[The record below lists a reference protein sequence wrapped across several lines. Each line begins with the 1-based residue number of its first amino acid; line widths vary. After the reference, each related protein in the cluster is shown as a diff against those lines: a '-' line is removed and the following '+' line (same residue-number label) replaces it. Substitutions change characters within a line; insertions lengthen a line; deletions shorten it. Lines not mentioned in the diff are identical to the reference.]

1 MVQTQCILN
10 FLNCRLESQDIQEIV
25 GCISLN
31 FKYDAFPYITKGLVG
46 IYSPVVELESCL
58 VVGSNDVRFIGIW
71 AMGGMGKTT
80 LARVV
85 YHMVS
90 KEFEARGFIEDVRK
104 KFENYGCVPL
114 QQKIIDDILKDKDL
128 KIEEEYDGV
137 LKIKSRLSRKMILL
151 VLDDVD
157 KSKQLKMLSGEHDWF
172 GPGTRI
178 IITARDKHVLEAH
191 GVDTIYEVKGL
202 NDENALQLFCSKA
215 FRKKHVLDDY
225 IELSNNFL
233 KYAGGLPLALEVL
246 GSFLFGKS
254 SVEWKIALER
264 LKEFPEEVI
273 LQVLQISFDGLQK
286 PQKKIFLHIAC
297 FFNHQK
303 KDHVVE
309 KLDIL
314 GLYPVLGLEE
324 LIDKSLLKIMYDN
337 MVWMH
342 DLLEEMGR
350 NLVFQECLDDPGKR
364 SRPWVYK
371 DIDKVLEKN
380 KVGV

>member
-1 MVQTQCILN
+1 MFQTQCILN
-10 FLNCRLESQDIQEIV
+10 FLNCRPESQDIQEIV

-31 FKYDAFPYITKGLVG
+31 LKYDAFPYITKDLVG

-137 LKIKSRLSRKMILL
+137 LKIKSRLSRKKILL

-157 KSKQLKMLSGEHDWF
+157 KPKKLKMLSGEHDWF
-172 GPGTRI
+172 GPGSRI

-191 GVDTIYEVKGL
+191 GVDEIYEVKGL

-215 FRKKHVLDDY
+215 FRKKQVLDDY

-233 KYAGGLPLALEVL
+233 KYASGLPLALEVL

-286 PQKKIFLHIAC
+286 PQKEIFLHIAC

-324 LIDKSLLKIMYDN
+324 LIDKSLLKIMYDD

-364 SRPWVYK
+364 SRLWVYK

>member
-1 MVQTQCILN
+1 MFQTQCILN
-10 FLNCRLESQDIQEIV
+10 FVNCRPESQDIQEIV

-31 FKYDAFPYITKGLVG
+31 LKYDAFPYITKDLVG

-58 VVGSNDVRFIGIW
+58 AVGSNDVRFIGIW

-137 LKIKSRLSRKMILL
+137 LKIKSRLSRKKILL

-157 KSKQLKMLSGEHDWF
+157 KPKQLKMLSGEHDWF
-172 GPGTRI
+172 GPGSRI

-191 GVDTIYEVKGL
+191 GVDEIYEVKGL
-202 NDENALQLFCSKA
+202 NDKNALQLFCSKA
-215 FRKKHVLDDY
+215 FRKKQVLDDY

-233 KYAGGLPLALEVL
+233 KYASGLPLALEVL

-286 PQKKIFLHIAC
+286 PQKEIFLHIAC

-324 LIDKSLLKIMYDN
+324 LIDKSLLKIMYDD

-350 NLVFQECLDDPGKR
+350 NLVIQECLDDPGKR
-364 SRPWVYK
+364 SRLWVYK